1 MRVGEYRGS
10 DGGARVAPPVFGIGE
25 GHPAAGAAVHAGR
38 HECAAGITAN
48 HGLVTSGTALA
59 AFVNCF
65 VMRHGASNVN
75 AYNLT
80 LHT

>member
-1 MRVGEYRGS
+1 MRVGKHGWGN
-10 DGGARVAPPVFGIGE
+10 GGTGVAPPVFGIGE
-25 GHPAAGAAVHAGR
+25 GHPAAGASVHAGR